1 VYETFCFMTVSNQE
15 FIIWKNVSVY
25 RDEQIALDAV
35 DLTINLGENVAIVGP
50 NGSGKSTLIK
60 TITRELYSRWPP
72 PRCEMRILGRQVWN
86 IWELRSWMGIV
97 TNDLVQLCTQ
107 PYSVFE
113 TILSGFHS
121 SVGIWPYHTVTPEME
136 TRAEELLDYLEIRHL
151 RERLMT
157 ELSSGEARRAVIA
170 RALAHSPRA
179 LLLDEPSNS
188 LDIRAMGELREAT
201 RKLARSGVAVILV
214 THHLPDIVPE
224 IDRII
229 CMRNG
234 KVFSDGPK
242 REMLTERHLSELF
255 GVAVSVT
262 EHDGFYHMW

>member
-1 VYETFCFMTVSNQE
+1 MSASNQE
-15 FIIWKNVSVY
+15 FIQWKNVTVC
-25 RDEQIALDAV
+25 RDQHVALNELT
-35 DLTINLGENVAIVGP
+35 LTISLGENVAILGP

-72 PRCEMRILGRQVWN
+72 PRCEMLIMGQQIWN
-86 IWELRSWMGIV
+86 VWELRSWMGIV

-136 TRAEELLDYLEIRHL
+136 ARAEELLIYLEIGHL

-157 ELSSGEARRAVIA
+157 ELSSGEARRAVIG

-188 LDIRAMGELREAT
+188 LDVRAIGELRDAM
-201 RKLARSGVAVILV
+201 RKLAQSGVAIILV
-214 THHLPDIVPE
+214 THHLPDIIPE
-224 IDRII
+224 IDRVI
-229 CMRNG
+229 CMRDG
-234 KVFSDGPK
+234 KVYRDGPK
-242 REMLTERHLSELF
+242 SELLTNNNLSELF
-255 GVAVSVT
+255 GVPVSVT
-262 EHDGFYHMW
+262 QRDNFYNMW